1 MDPISRF
8 CMCELQVVQHTMAL
22 LCALAQLEPGLSE
35 VIVSS
40 PCLGS
45 ALSFSLLRTPE
56 LLVRKKVAEGV
67 MNMAQIK
74 IDKPS
79 QVCPTLVRSSIVSMD
94 TSRVEPYPCIVSCHD
109 EGWIVSGRTFSKLG
123 VSSGTL
129 VPPGTIL

>member
-1 MDPISRF
+1 
-8 CMCELQVVQHTMAL
+8 MCEPQVVQHTMAL

-67 MNMAQIK
+67 MNMAQMK
-74 IDKPS
+74 LDKPS
-79 QVCPTLVRSSIVSMD
+79 QVCPALIRSFNMSVD
-94 TSRVEPYPCIVSCHD
+94 TSRVEFYPCIVS
-109 EGWIVSGRTFSKLG
+109 WYR
-123 VSSGTL
+123 L
-129 VPPGTIL
+129 V